1 MQEYILK
8 NVKEIFMNTQII
20 IFIATIAAFAVLG
33 FMMSRSIKNYEENAM
48 KKKKKKGKAKYM
60 QEAKRPGR
68 G

>member
-33 FMMSRSIKNYEENAM
+33 FMMSRSIKKYEENAM